1 MKTSVLLLSIIIVL
15 SVLQANAQSNSEFTP
30 EELEFLEQA
39 KQKGASEDDLNQLR
53 LMIKVKRDGE
63 KKWSEEELNDID
75 RLLLSK
81 WNGMRRALAQG
92 DVDSAVSYFSERT
105 RENYR
110 KRFSNLTKKQLSQL
124 SEDLRDV
131 KFIRVRGNHDAE
143 YDIQIVKD
151 GKSYSY
157 ILSFE
162 KNVDDIWE
170 IRGF

>member
-1 MKTSVLLLSIIIVL
+1 
-15 SVLQANAQSNSEFTP
+15 
-30 EELEFLEQA
+30 
-39 KQKGASEDDLNQLR
+39 
-53 LMIKVKRDGE
+53 
-63 KKWSEEELNDID
+63 
-75 RLLLSK
+75 
-81 WNGMRRALAQG
+81 MRRALAQG

-131 KFIRVRGNHDAE
+131 KFIRVRGGHDAE

-157 ILSFE
+157 HLSFE